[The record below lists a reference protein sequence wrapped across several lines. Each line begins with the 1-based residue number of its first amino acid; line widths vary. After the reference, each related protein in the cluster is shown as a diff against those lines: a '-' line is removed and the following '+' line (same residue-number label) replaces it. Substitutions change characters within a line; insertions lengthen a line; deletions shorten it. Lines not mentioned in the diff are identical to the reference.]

1 MIAVFS
7 MFWDFFNV
15 KVTTFVVFFE
25 LFMNVFVLMI
35 KIEVL
40 IALFMI
46 LELHF
51 IAVNVGFV
59 IIAMLEYFWIHF
71 WNFG

>member
-1 MIAVFS
+1 M
-7 MFWDFFNV
+7 
-15 KVTTFVVFFE
+15 FFE

-71 WNFG
+71 